1 MKKLWTAVFSAM
13 LVVSITA
20 CGNNEETATTETP
33 AATDTNAPAE
43 TATEAP
49 ATEAAETPAAEEP
62 AADASSMSAE
72 ELLNKAQEATKELK
86 SYNMVANIDQSMT
99 LNGEENASKTSMN
112 TDIVLDPAISGYQ
125 EIKADAAGTSTDIK
139 QYITA
144 DAIYMEV
151 EGQWRKLPEEQRSQM
166 MSTLESGSNLEA
178 SFDQFKSV
186 ASDMK
191 VTEEGDDYVL
201 TASLSG
207 DKIKSMASDML
218 GGSDEQSAAALDQ
231 MNIEE
236 MNLTYA
242 LNKETFYPTK
252 SLIDMTMSAES
263 GEGDQAMSMSM
274 HMIMDSTISKHNE
287 IEAITVPQDVVDSAQ

>member
-33 AATDTNAPAE
+33 AATDNTAPAE
-43 TATEAP
+43 TTTEAP

-99 LNGEENASKTSMN
+99 LNGEENTSKTTMN
-112 TDIVLDPAISGYQ
+112 TDIVLDPISGYQ

>member
-1 MKKLWTAVFSAM
+1 MKKLWTALFSAM
-13 LVVSITA
+13 LVVSMTA
-20 CGNNEETATTETP
+20 CGNNKETTTTETP
-33 AATDTNAPAE
+33 AATDTPAATTTE
-43 TATEAP
+43 TP
-49 ATEAAETPAAEEP
+49 AAETPATEEP
-62 AADASSMSAE
+62 AAEAAPSSMSAE
-72 ELLNKAQEATKELK
+72 ELLTKAQAATNELK

-99 LNGEENASKTSMN
+99 LNGEENQSKTTMN
-112 TDIVLDPAISGYQ
+112 TDIVMDPVSGYQ

-151 EGQWRKLPEEQRSQM
+151 EGQWRKLPEEQRAQM
-166 MSTLESGSNLEA
+166 MSTLESGANLDS

-186 ASDMK
+186 AEDMK

-207 DKIKSMASDML
+207 DKIKSMAADVL
-218 GGSDEQSAAALDQ
+218 GGTDEQSAAAMDQ

-236 MNLTYA
+236 MKLTYA
-242 LNKETFYPTK
+242 LNKDTFYPTR
-252 SLIDMTMSAES
+252 SLVDMTMSAES
-263 GEGDQAMSMSM
+263 GEGDQAMNMSM

-287 IEAITVPQDVVDSAQ
+287 IDAITVPKEVVDSAK

>member
-33 AATDTNAPAE
+33 AATDTTAPAE
-43 TATEAP
+43 AP
-49 ATEAAETPAAEEP
+49 AAEATETPAAEEP
-62 AADASSMSAE
+62 AAEASSMSAE

-99 LNGEENASKTSMN
+99 LNGEENTSKTNMN

-125 EIKADAAGTSTDIK
+125 EIKTDAAGASTDIK

-144 DAIYMEV
+144 DAVYMEV

-166 MSTLESGSNLEA
+166 MATLESGSNLES

-274 HMIMDSTISKHNE
+274 HMVMDSTISKHNE

>member
-1 MKKLWTAVFSAM
+1 MKKLWTAAFSAM

-33 AATDTNAPAE
+33 AATDTTAPAE
-43 TATEAP
+43 TTTETP

-62 AADASSMSAE
+62 AAEASSMSAE

-99 LNGEENASKTSMN
+99 LNGEENTSKTAMN
-112 TDIVLDPAISGYQ
+112 TDIVLDPISGYQ
-125 EIKADAAGTSTDIK
+125 EIKADAAGNSTDIK

-186 ASDMK
+186 ADDMK
-191 VTEEGDDYVL
+191 VTEKGDDYVL

-207 DKIKSMASDML
+207 DKIKSMASEML

-242 LNKETFYPTK
+242 LNKETFYPTQ

-263 GEGDQAMSMSM
+263 GEGDQAMNMSM

-287 IEAITVPQDVVDSAQ
+287 IKDITVPQEVVDSAQ